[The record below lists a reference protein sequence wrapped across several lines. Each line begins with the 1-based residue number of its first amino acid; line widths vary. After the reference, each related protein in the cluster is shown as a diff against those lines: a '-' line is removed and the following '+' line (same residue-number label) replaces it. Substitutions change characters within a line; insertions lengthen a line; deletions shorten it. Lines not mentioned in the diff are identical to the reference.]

1 MPKIDKIWPKCR
13 NFAKSSHTVKEAPKG
28 TKKDEKLI
36 ITFLYQVTFSALAP
50 AEEAYSPRAEPAPR
64 GPTASDRLSGSRPV
78 TSSLVLQVKPP
89 APPNHPI
96 VCFLIQI
103 QLVHEC
109 KNTYRRERE
118 QIRCYNQKEVGLKW

>member
-1 MPKIDKIWPKCR
+1 MPKIDKIWPKCQ

-64 GPTASDRLSGSRPV
+64 GPTALDRLSGSRPV

-89 APPNHPI
+89 APPI
-96 VCFLIQI
+96 ILLYAF
-103 QLVHEC
+103 
-109 KNTYRRERE
+109 
-118 QIRCYNQKEVGLKW
+118 